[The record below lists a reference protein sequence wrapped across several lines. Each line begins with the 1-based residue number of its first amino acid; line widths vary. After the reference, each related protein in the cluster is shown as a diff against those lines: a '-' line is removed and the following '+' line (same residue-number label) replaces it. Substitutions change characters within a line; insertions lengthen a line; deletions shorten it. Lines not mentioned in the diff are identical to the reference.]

1 MSSSPWY
8 ALPRFS
14 ERSTTASP
22 TGRDRPELQS
32 LSGERSV
39 ADQNLRVWSGPD
51 DLFNDAERLVARFK
65 TSRSELYARAIAEFV
80 ARHDND
86 AVTQAFDELGL
97 NINADPSDTQMTTAT
112 ALAVLRQVEW

>member
-32 LSGERSV
+32 RAGERS
-39 ADQNLRVWSGPD
+39 AAGGNLRVWSGPD

-86 AVTQAFDELGL
+86 AVTQAFGELGR

-112 ALAVLRQVEW
+112 ALAGLRQVEW

>member
-1 MSSSPWY
+1 
-8 ALPRFS
+8 
-14 ERSTTASP
+14 
-22 TGRDRPELQS
+22 
-32 LSGERSV
+32 
-39 ADQNLRVWSGPD
+39 
-51 DLFNDAERLVARFK
+51 LFNDAERLVARFK

-86 AVTQAFDELGL
+86 AVTQAFEELGL

>member
-1 MSSSPWY
+1 MSIQTTTSDCS
-8 ALPRFS
+8 ASRAF
-14 ERSTTASP
+14 EIRTASHAL
-22 TGRDRPELQS
+22 PELQS
-32 LSGERSV
+32 RAGERS
-39 ADQNLRVWSGPD
+39 AAGGNLRVWSGPD

-86 AVTQAFDELGL
+86 AVTQAFGELGR

-112 ALAVLRQVEW
+112 ALAGLRQVEW